1 MNASKPDPMRRSS
14 KCPGTSTQRGQH
26 QSTLPSIE
34 FFTIQEV
41 AERLSVSTRTVR
53 RWIDNGELV
62 AHRIGGVRIA
72 EGDLRAF
79 IAARRQA

>member
-1 MNASKPDPMRRSS
+1 MNTSKPDPVRRSS
-14 KCPGTSTQRGQH
+14 TRPVASQSTQ
-26 QSTLPSIE
+26 PSIE
-34 FFTIQEV
+34 FFTIREV

-72 EGDLRAF
+72 ESELRAF
-79 IAARRQA
+79 ITARRQP